1 LAEADVVAMAEAPDG
16 RLALGLVG
24 RGAVILDV
32 PPNWFQRSP
41 KSPAQSEPWEAPGSF
56 EGRFSDQAVVIRT
69 CRSPSERGA
78 AESQELAL
86 AGLKA
91 RLASAVLAGKPR
103 VHLGEECA
111 FDRRPDLGIYATD
124 ADSLEAPMLAVLRKS
139 PLWPELGVA
148 KRYGPPGSRTVEV
161 KACGTA
167 GEKK

>member
-1 LAEADVVAMAEAPDG
+1 MAEAPDG

-41 KSPAQSEPWEAPGSF
+41 KSPAQPEPWEAPGSF

-69 CRSPSERGA
+69 CRSPTERGQL
-78 AESQELAL
+78 ESQELAL

-111 FDRRPDLGIYATD
+111 FDRRPDVGIYGPTPTAWRHQCWRSRARVLCGPSWEWPNAT
-124 ADSLEAPMLAVLRKS
+124 ARP
-139 PLWPELGVA
+139 VA
-148 KRYGPPGSRTVEV
+148 RTVEV
-161 KACGTA
+161 KAC
-167 GEKK
+167 EPNKE